1 MSIKM
6 EKIADWLYDSKL
18 SKRPISVSNSTH
30 HFLPLSKK
38 ILNIFFGR
46 KKKNLGKWVLH
57 SFLMSI
63 KMDKRRDWLVDSK
76 LSERPLAVSRWI
88 WGGEINDFDIIF
100 PVGLVV
106 F

>member
-1 MSIKM
+1 MKIKSFECPNSIRNY
-6 EKIADWLYDSKL
+6 E
-18 SKRPISVSNSTH
+18 
-30 HFLPLSKK
+30 
-38 ILNIFFGR
+38 
-46 KKKNLGKWVLH
+46 KKNWNVRRFGDKLFVPSAQQTSVLYCRLSDLLTMG